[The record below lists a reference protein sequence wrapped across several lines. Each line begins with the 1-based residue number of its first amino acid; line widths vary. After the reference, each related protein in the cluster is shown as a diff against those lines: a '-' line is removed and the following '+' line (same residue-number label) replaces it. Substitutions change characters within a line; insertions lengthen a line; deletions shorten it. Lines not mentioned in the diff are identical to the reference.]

1 VLHDLGLKG
10 IDVIGIAKAKTL
22 QNGLRTEDHVYLP
35 RRKNPVYLSKWPAA
49 LFLLQ
54 GVRDEAHRFAISY
67 YRKLKGEKDLQSIL
81 DNIPGIGQN
90 RKKALLTFF
99 GDTQKIKSASI
110 ETLQGVDG
118 IGLQMARK
126 IFTFL
131 KEEAGEADS

>member
-1 VLHDLGLKG
+1 
-10 IDVIGIAKAKTL
+10 
-22 QNGLRTEDHVYLP
+22 
-35 RRKNPVYLSKWPAA
+35 
-49 LFLLQ
+49 
-54 GVRDEAHRFAISY
+54 
-67 YRKLKGEKDLQSIL
+67 LQSIL

-118 IGLQMARK
+118 IGLQMARN

-131 KEEAGEADS
+131 KEKDGEADS